1 MKRIFTWVSI
11 CCLGILHAAK
21 VSLLEATMSDVKRYY
36 VWRAAYSEYRRLDE
50 MGISFAPD
58 NNNRKRVIRLLART
72 LGTRNLH

>member
-1 MKRIFTWVSI
+1 
-11 CCLGILHAAK
+11 
-21 VSLLEATMSDVKRYY
+21 MSDVKRYY